1 MMRHFLFFLSIFLLL
16 GCDRPFAEVGEAT
29 ISVVSPD
36 VTMATAESSI
46 MLELSVESVR
56 DVTRV
61 RSQFGDFAQDAGSS
75 HWISPVSLKKG
86 LNQVIIEAFVD
97 NGPTRVDTLSIFHL
111 TYTLS
116 SAPSS
121 LLSFGTGSH
130 TISHIP
136 GNSVLLVGGSF
147 QAGHEAALDAHTWT
161 EGDHIFKPIRNLP
174 TFPRVGH
181 TATELSNG
189 NVLIVG
195 GAVRGDIDDTSD
207 LVSFVELYDPV
218 KSQFVPVPYSG
229 DPIRRMYHS
238 AILRQVN
245 DKTFLILLGGR
256 GDTRYFPTP
265 QLGIRED
272 MRTFEFR
279 NDSLIALSPAVGP
292 FIEAVA
298 GHIQARLSNDRYLVS
313 GLDFGVVSTPASFI
327 MDFASPFGIEISKT
341 ANMNTPRIR
350 SAAVTIA
357 PGIVAL
363 FGGRGEVSDDVLAT
377 SELFVE
383 DANQYFT
390 LPFEIAPRFGH
401 TATKLSDNSI
411 LLLGGFDATSNAL
424 TATDFV
430 SLSVQ

>member
-1 MMRHFLFFLSIFLLL
+1 M
-16 GCDRPFAEVGEAT
+16 
-29 ISVVSPD
+29 
-36 VTMATAESSI
+36 
-46 MLELSVESVR
+46 
-56 DVTRV
+56 
-61 RSQFGDFAQDAGSS
+61 
-75 HWISPVSLKKG
+75 
-86 LNQVIIEAFVD
+86 
-97 NGPTRVDTLSIFHL
+97 
-111 TYTLS
+111 
-116 SAPSS
+116 
-121 LLSFGTGSH
+121 
-130 TISHIP
+130 
-136 GNSVLLVGGSF
+136 
-147 QAGHEAALDAHTWT
+147 
-161 EGDHIFKPIRNLP
+161 
-174 TFPRVGH
+174 
-181 TATELSNG
+181 
-189 NVLIVG
+189 LIVG

-327 MDFASPFGIEISKT
+327 MDLASPFGIEISKT

>member
-1 MMRHFLFFLSIFLLL
+1 MRRFVFLLLIVLFL

-29 ISVVSPD
+29 ITVVSPD
-36 VTMATAESSI
+36 VTMATAEPSI

-61 RSQFGDFAQDAGSS
+61 RSQFGEFAQDAGSS
-75 HWISPVSLKKG
+75 HWISPISLNKG
-86 LNQVIIEAFVD
+86 LNQVIVEAFVD
-97 NGPTRVDTLSIFHL
+97 NGPTRIDTLSIFHL

-116 SAPSS
+116 AATTSIF
-121 LLSFGTGSH
+121 SFGTGSH

-136 GNSVLLVGGSF
+136 GNSVILLGGSF
-147 QAGHEAALDAHTWT
+147 QAGQEAALDAHIWT
-161 EGDHIFKPIRNLP
+161 LGDQIFKLIRDLP

-181 TATELSNG
+181 TATELPDG
-189 NVLIVG
+189 RVLIVG
-195 GAVRGDIDDTSD
+195 GAVRGDIDVTSD

-218 KSQFVPVPYSG
+218 EAGFEAVPYSG

-238 AILRQVN
+238 AILRRVN
-245 DKTFLILLGGR
+245 EKTFLVLLGGR

-298 GHIQARLSNDRYLVS
+298 GHIQASLSNDRYLVS
-313 GLDFGVVSTPASFI
+313 GLDFGIVSTPTSFI

-350 SAAVTIA
+350 SAAVTIK
-357 PGIVAL
+357 PGIVAF
-363 FGGRGEVSDDVLAT
+363 FGGRGEVSDNVLGT
-377 SELFVE
+377 SELFLE

-390 LPFEIAPRFGH
+390 LPFEIEPRFGH